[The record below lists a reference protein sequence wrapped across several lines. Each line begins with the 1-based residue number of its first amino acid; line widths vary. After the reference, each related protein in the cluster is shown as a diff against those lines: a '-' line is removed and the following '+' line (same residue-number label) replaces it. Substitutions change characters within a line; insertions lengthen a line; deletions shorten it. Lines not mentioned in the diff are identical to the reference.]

1 MFKRPFTAICQ
12 KHGQTKAIAI
22 DVPDGKDKALEAAM
36 EQLPDQDIVALI
48 PGQHAPNIYTYDAG
62 AGKEKTDPDPGGPW
76 PTNLP
81 PGF

>member
-12 KHGQTKAIAI
+12 KHGHTKAIAI

-36 EQLPDQDIVALI
+36 EQRPDQDIVALI
-48 PGQHAPNIYTYDAG
+48 PGQHAPNVYTYDAG
-62 AGKEKTDPDPGGPW
+62 AGKEKTNSDPGGPW